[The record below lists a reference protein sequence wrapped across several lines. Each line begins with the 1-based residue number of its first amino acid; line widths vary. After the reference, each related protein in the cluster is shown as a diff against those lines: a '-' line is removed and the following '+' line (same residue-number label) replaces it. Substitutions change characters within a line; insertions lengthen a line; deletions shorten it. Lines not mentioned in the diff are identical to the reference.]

1 MSMDLVPTGK
11 PLFDTGSHWE
21 RRWNSRITLFFFFF
35 FFFPRRALTPALALP
50 DVSPFEI
57 GQIDHIASQINHHK
71 QWNP

>member
-11 PLFDTGSHWE
+11 PLFDTASHWQP
-21 RRWNSRITLFFFFF
+21 RWNSRIF

-57 GQIDHIASQINHHK
+57 GQIDHIAPQINYHK
-71 QWNP
+71 QWNS